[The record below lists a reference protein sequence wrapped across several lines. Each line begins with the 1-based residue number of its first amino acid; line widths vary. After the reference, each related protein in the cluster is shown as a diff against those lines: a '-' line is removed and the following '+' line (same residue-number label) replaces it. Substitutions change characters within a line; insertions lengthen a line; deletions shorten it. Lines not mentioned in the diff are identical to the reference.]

1 MDLTTLNMDPVPAG
15 PGNELQAENLALKNQ
30 ARMGNARGVTMK
42 LAKRARLLLAVIPF
56 LAGCGNFWQAPSSSS
71 GGSGTTST
79 TLSSGY
85 FYVINQ
91 ATSQIVAYDIN
102 AGSLNQIAAYTLS
115 ASPTALA
122 MSPGGGFL
130 YVSTVAGIYLYNIG
144 SGGALT
150 LGNNGGVVSSDP
162 ASAIEIDPSGAWLVD
177 AVEGTSGVQLD
188 ATPINSSGIYTGA
201 TVGSEQ
207 YALANASVH
216 QMAISGDDHFVFIAA
231 GEGGTLVVSFT
242 SGNDNPLASG
252 GNVIPVVTAD
262 GSALSVAADPG
273 TAPRVLYVGETLAS
287 AGTAGGLRVFNYSSI
302 GAATL
307 TQVAGSPFASGGL
320 APSAILPLAS
330 GDYVYVGNGEG
341 TAAGNIDGFS
351 ITTTS
356 GATALAS
363 VSTVPTGVQPS
374 GLAEDSDSNFLLAV
388 SIGGSADLECYTFDS
403 TTAGKLDD
411 AINSAT
417 GTDPTEA
424 VAVAAA
430 P

>member
-1 MDLTTLNMDPVPAG
+1 MDPVPQHAAINCE
-15 PGNELQAENLALKNQ
+15 PKNLPL
-30 ARMGNARGVTMK
+30 MGNAQGVTMK
-42 LAKRARLLLAVIPF
+42 LVKRARLLLALPPLLIPF
-56 LAGCGNFWQAPSSSS
+56 LAGCGDFWQAPSSSS
-71 GGSGTTST
+71 GGSGTTTT
-79 TLSSGY
+79 TLSSGF
-85 FYVINQ
+85 FYVLNQ

-115 ASPTALA
+115 ASPTAIA
-122 MSPGGGFL
+122 ISPAGGFL
-130 YVSTVAGIYLYNIG
+130 YVGTVAGIYLYTIG

-216 QMAISGDDHFVFIAA
+216 QMAISGDGHFVFIAA
-231 GEGGTLVVSFT
+231 GEGGTLVVPFT
-242 SGNDNPLASG
+242 TGNSNPLASS

-262 GSALSVAADPG
+262 GSALSVAVDPG
-273 TAPRVLYVGETLAS
+273 TTPRVLYIGETLAS
-287 AGTAGGLRVFNYSSI
+287 GGTAGGLRVFNYSSV
-302 GAATL
+302 GTSTL
-307 TQVAGSPFASGGL
+307 TQVAGSPFSSGGL

-341 TAAGNIDGFS
+341 TSAGNINGFS
-351 ITTTS
+351 VATS
-356 GATALAS
+356 NGATTVAN
-363 VSTVPTGVQPS
+363 VSTVPTGVEPS

-388 SIGGSADLECYTFDS
+388 SVGGDSDLECYIFDS

-411 AINSAT
+411 AINSTT
-417 GTDPTEA
+417 GTNPTEP

>member
-1 MDLTTLNMDPVPAG
+1 
-15 PGNELQAENLALKNQ
+15 
-30 ARMGNARGVTMK
+30 MK
-42 LAKRARLLLAVIPF
+42 SIKRARLLLAVIPF

-79 TLSSGY
+79 TLSSG
-85 FYVINQ
+85 FFFVINQ

-115 ASPTALA
+115 ASPTAIA

-130 YVSTVAGIYLYNIG
+130 YVSTVAGIYLYDIG
-144 SGGALT
+144 SGGTLT

-162 ASAIEIDPSGAWLVD
+162 ASAIEIDPSGKWLVD

-188 ATPINSSGIYTGA
+188 ATPINASGIYTGA

-207 YALANASVH
+207 YALNNASIH
-216 QMAISGDDHFVFIAA
+216 QIAISGDGHFVFIAA
-231 GEGGTLVVSFT
+231 GEGGTLVVSFA
-242 SGNDNPLASG
+242 SGNSNPLASS
-252 GNVIPVVTAD
+252 GNVIPVVATD
-262 GSALSVAADPG
+262 GSALSVAVDPG
-273 TAPRVLYVGETLAS
+273 ASPRLLYVGETLAS
-287 AGTAGGLRVFNYSSI
+287 GGTAGGLRVFNYSSV
-302 GAATL
+302 GTATL
-307 TQVAGSPFASGGL
+307 TQVAGSPFSSGGL

-330 GDYVYVGNGEG
+330 GDYVYVGNGQG
-341 TAAGNIDGFS
+341 TAAGNITGFS
-351 ITTTS
+351 VATSNGTTS
-356 GATALAS
+356 VAS
-363 VSTVPTGVQPS
+363 VSTVSSGTQPS

-388 SIGGSADLECYTFDS
+388 SVGGGSDLECYIFDS

-411 AINSAT
+411 AINSST

>member
-1 MDLTTLNMDPVPAG
+1 
-15 PGNELQAENLALKNQ
+15 
-30 ARMGNARGVTMK
+30 MK
-42 LAKRARLLLAVIPF
+42 FAKRARLLLAVIPF
-56 LAGCGNFWQAPSSSS
+56 LAGCGNFWQPPSSTS
-71 GGSGTTST
+71 GGSGTTTT

-115 ASPTALA
+115 ASPTGIA
-122 MSPGGGFL
+122 MSPSGTFL
-130 YVSTVAGIYLYNIG
+130 YVSTVAGIYLYDIG
-144 SGGALT
+144 SGGGLS

-162 ASAIEIDPSGAWLVD
+162 ASAIEIDPSGGWLVD
-177 AVEGTSGVQLD
+177 AVQGTSGVQLD
-188 ATPINSSGIYTGA
+188 ATPISSSGIYTGA
-201 TVGSEQ
+201 TVGTEQ

-216 QMAISGDDHFVFIAA
+216 QMAVSGDDRFIFVAA
-231 GEGGTLVVSFT
+231 GAGGTLVVPFT
-242 SGNDNPLASG
+242 VGNRNPLATG

-262 GSALSVAADPG
+262 GSALSVAVDPG
-273 TAPRVLYVGETLAS
+273 AAPRVLYVGETLS
-287 AGTAGGLRVFNYSSI
+287 SGGTAGGLRVFNYSSI

-307 TQVAGSPFASGGL
+307 TQVAGSPFPSGGL

-341 TAAGNIDGFS
+341 TSAGNITGFS
-351 ITTTS
+351 LTTS
-356 GATALAS
+356 DGATTVAS
-363 VSTVPTGVQPS
+363 VSTVSTGIEPS
-374 GLAEDSDSNFLLAV
+374 GLAEDSDSNFLIAV
-388 SIGGSADLECYTFDS
+388 SVGGSYDLEAYIFDS

-411 AINSAT
+411 TINSTT

-424 VAVAAA
+424 VGIAAA

>member
-1 MDLTTLNMDPVPAG
+1 
-15 PGNELQAENLALKNQ
+15 
-30 ARMGNARGVTMK
+30 VTMK
-42 LAKRARLLLAVIPF
+42 LVKRARLLLAVIPF
-56 LAGCGNFWQAPSSSS
+56 LAGCGNFWQAPNGSS
-71 GGSGTTST
+71 GGSGTTTT
-79 TLSSGY
+79 TLSSGF
-85 FYVINQ
+85 FYVLNQ

-115 ASPTALA
+115 ASPTAIA
-122 MSPGGGFL
+122 ISPAGGFL

-162 ASAIEIDPSGAWLVD
+162 ASAIEIDPSRGWLVD

-188 ATPINSSGIYTGA
+188 ATPINTSGIYTGG

-216 QMAISGDDHFVFIAA
+216 QLAISGDGHFIFVAA

-242 SGNDNPLASG
+242 AGNGNPLASS
-252 GNVIPVVTAD
+252 GNVIPLVTAN
-262 GSALSVAADPG
+262 GSALSVAVDPG
-273 TAPRVLYVGETLAS
+273 TTPRVLYVGETLAS
-287 AGTAGGLRVFNYSSI
+287 GGTAGGLRVFNYSSV
-302 GAATL
+302 GTSTL

-341 TAAGNIDGFS
+341 TSAGNINGFS
-351 ITTTS
+351 VATSS
-356 GATALAS
+356 GATAVANVSS
-363 VSTVPTGVQPS
+363 VSSGVEPS

-388 SIGGSADLECYTFDS
+388 SVGGSSDLECYIFDS

-411 AINSAT
+411 AINTTT
-417 GTDPTEA
+417 GTDPTDA